1 MLTMLTEVAIRPPL
15 EMTWPSLD
23 QVKLVGDGL
32 ASNTKEWMK
41 SSVSNTVV
49 GWFGRMLYAGGSVME
64 TVTVHPHYCTA

>member
-1 MLTMLTEVAIRPPL
+1 MVMVLTEVAIRLPL

-23 QVKLVGDGL
+23 QVKLAGDGL

-64 TVTVHPHYCTA
+64 TVTVYPHCGTA